1 MTEQTVSTVEYDPSG
16 DVTFELSCPDGKV
29 HLLVSSKVLSLASPV
44 FAAMLNSQ
52 FKEGLSN
59 RAVSRGSPI
68 PLPDEDGPAFIV
80 FCAAIH
86 YRTDEVP
93 RKLDLKCLENLA
105 TICDK
110 YRCTSALAPWSARWL
125 DEVIGGLSGKDLERS
140 FYAAYVLDSP
150 EAFSRISLLIL
161 YTQVGPF
168 VHPSGIANDD
178 LVIGN
183 VLGGSVNVYLFTGL
197 TRHSGA

>member
-1 MTEQTVSTVEYDPSG
+1 M
-16 DVTFELSCPDGKV
+16 F
-29 HLLVSSKVLSLASPV
+29 
-44 FAAMLNSQ
+44 NSQ
-52 FKEGLSN
+52 FKEGLSI
-59 RAVSRGSPI
+59 RAISRGSPI
-68 PLPDEDGPAFIV
+68 PLPDEDGPAFLV

-86 YRTDEVP
+86 YQTDEVP

-110 YRCTSALAPWSARWL
+110 YRCTSALAPWSTRLL
-125 DEVIGGLSGKDLERS
+125 DEVTEGLIGNNLERS

-150 EAFSRISLLIL
+150 EAFSRISLVIL

-183 VLGGSVNVYLFTGL
+183 VLGRSVDV
-197 TRHSGA
+197 